1 MFLKTWLL
9 LGDRGVPLFVGVFL
23 LDGYEIKNE
32 ILILSV
38 AWKLWN
44 ESSSGWKGLQGCL
57 IQPPLKAKISA
68 LRSDPTTRSFFLLG
82 LEPLKMDMATSTGNI
97 SPTYLPFGH
106 ENVAFFFLL
115 YFLLLY
121 IKMEFTLFQFVALS
135 PQSFITWSSAWSVS
149 ALWVWVAGW
158 DPSPGH
164 LHSGPSSSCWAC
176 RRALHQGQMWALFS
190 VLTHRCHV
198 EKSEISWL

>member
-44 ESSSGWKGLQGCL
+44 ESSSGWKGLQGCR

-149 ALWVWVAGW
+149 ALWVWVAETPALGICILG
-158 DPSPGH
+158 PAPPAGH
-164 LHSGPSSSCWAC
+164 VGAPCTRAKCGRCSQCWLIGA
-176 RRALHQGQMWALFS
+176 M
-190 VLTHRCHV
+190 
-198 EKSEISWL
+198 

>member
-23 LDGYEIKNE
+23 FDGYEIKNE

-44 ESSSGWKGLQGCL
+44 QSSSGWKGLQGCL

-68 LRSDPTTRSFFLLG
+68 LRSDPTTPSFFLLG

-106 ENVAFFFLL
+106 ENVAFFFFFIFFCFISRWNLL
-115 YFLLLY
+115 SFSLLH
-121 IKMEFTLFQFVALS
+121 VVHS
-135 PQSFITWSSAWSVS
+135 HS
-149 ALWVWVAGW
+149 
-158 DPSPGH
+158 SPG
-164 LHSGPSSSCWAC
+164 
-176 RRALHQGQMWALFS
+176 ALPGQ
-190 VLTHRCHV
+190 
-198 EKSEISWL
+198 

>member
-23 LDGYEIKNE
+23 FDGYEIKNE

-106 ENVAFFFLL
+106 ENVAFFFFFIFFCFISRWNLL
-115 YFLLLY
+115 SFSLLHFLH
-121 IKMEFTLFQFVALS
+121 S
-135 PQSFITWSSAWSVS
+135 HS
-149 ALWVWVAGW
+149 
-158 DPSPGH
+158 SPG
-164 LHSGPSSSCWAC
+164 
-176 RRALHQGQMWALFS
+176 ALPGQ
-190 VLTHRCHV
+190 
-198 EKSEISWL
+198 